1 MCDVS
6 VMSFSESVSELL
18 SAGKRVEKMTRILK
32 VKVQIRIIGAL
43 KKAICNILNRRLE
56 VYCAG

>member
-18 SAGKRVEKMTRILK
+18 SDGERFEEMIRILK

-43 KKAICNILNRRLE
+43 KKAI
-56 VYCAG
+56 VTS